1 MDTADLNTQNL
12 SDLKRGYLKS
22 DFAFFHLK
30 DMKSMHFEYH
40 YHDFNKII
48 FFISGHITYFIE
60 GKAYEL
66 KPWDILFVSS
76 SEVHKCVI
84 DPSVVYERIVIW
96 INPGFLENHS
106 EECSLFTC
114 FGHAGERNKNL
125 LRLDNA
131 VLNDV
136 KMLLSRL
143 EDACRNSGFGQT
155 ILKNSIFMH
164 LLVLLTRELLGKGDA
179 KDVHDT
185 VIDENIQN
193 VLNYINTNICVDL
206 SIESLADRFYLN
218 RYHLMHKF
226 KQQTG
231 YSVHSYILQKRLM
244 KADTLIK
251 SGIPAGQACEE
262 SGFNDYSSFV
272 RAFKKMFGLP
282 PKSRAKANR
291 AGGN

>member
-12 SDLKRGYLKS
+12 SDLKRGYLKG
-22 DFAFFHLK
+22 DFALFHLK
-30 DMKSMHFEYH
+30 DMKNMHFEYH

-76 SEVHKCVI
+76 NEVHKCVI
-84 DPSVVYERIVIW
+84 DPSAVYERIVIW
-96 INPGFLENHS
+96 INPCFLENHS
-106 EECSLFTC
+106 EESSLFTC
-114 FGHAGERNKNL
+114 FDLAGERNKNL
-125 LRLDNA
+125 LRLDNSA
-131 VLNDV
+131 LNDV

-143 EDACRNSGFGQT
+143 EDACRNGGFGQT
-155 ILKNSIFMH
+155 ILKNSIFLH
-164 LLVLLTRELLGKGDA
+164 LLVILTRELLGKSDM
-179 KDVHDT
+179 KDIHDM
-185 VIDENIQN
+185 VADESIQN
-193 VLNYINTNICVDL
+193 VLNYINANICADL

-251 SGIPAGQACEE
+251 SGIPSGQACEE

-272 RAFKKMFGLP
+272 RAFKKMFGQP
-282 PKSRAKANR
+282 PKSRAKTKKT
-291 AGGN
+291 